1 MCCDDV
7 SFVIIFLDRVCK
19 KNIWTKRRWR
29 EGGRE
34 YSVSDI
40 NVVNG
45 NIERES
51 FVERMWKMWRTS
63 LFFKWCVTGE
73 EDIDCSVVELESR
86 DIWRIVFHSKL
97 DHEKLFSSIHLELL
111 KQSTC
116 RDARW
121 LFEKF
126 KEEAQ
131 IFVSFLLREVYF
143 DTSDKIRRRTDPV
156 LRKYV
161 SREFIQIADIYG
173 ERN

>member
-1 MCCDDV
+1 M
-7 SFVIIFLDRVCK
+7 DRVCK

-34 YSVSDI
+34 YSVSGI

-131 IFVSFLLREVYF
+131 IFVSFLPLEVYLILLIRSRF
-143 DTSDKIRRRTDPV
+143 KKVRIERIYSDCGYLWRKKLNSRYYGRNNNRRSTQIR
-156 LRKYV
+156 
-161 SREFIQIADIYG
+161 
-173 ERN
+173 